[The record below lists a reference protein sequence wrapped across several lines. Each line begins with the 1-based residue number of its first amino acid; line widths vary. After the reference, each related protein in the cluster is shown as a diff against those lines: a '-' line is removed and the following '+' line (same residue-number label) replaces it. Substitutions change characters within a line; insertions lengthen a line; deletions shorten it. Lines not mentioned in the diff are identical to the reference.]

1 LTDQDNDE
9 RCYGRHFQ
17 IKYNIAEEKY
27 FIRDL
32 GKGFGAFMKVINC
45 EPLKSDSLI
54 NIGDTYIV
62 VSIGE
67 FDVPNDINKDNNTIG
82 SSNKENENDN
92 ENLNVNKC
100 VTDNN
105 FSLRLKIYSGQLKI
119 EPR

>member
-1 LTDQDNDE
+1 
-9 RCYGRHFQ
+9 
-17 IKYNIAEEKY
+17 
-27 FIRDL
+27 
-32 GKGFGAFMKVINC
+32 MKVINC

-67 FDVPNDINKDNNTIG
+67 TDDINKDSNTIG
-82 SSNKENENDN
+82 SSNNINENEND
-92 ENLNVNKC
+92 VNKC

>member
-1 LTDQDNDE
+1 MTDQDNDE

-17 IKYNIAEEKY
+17 IKFNLAEEKY

-67 FDVPNDINKDNNTIG
+67 VDGDLNKDSNTIG
-82 SSNKENENDN
+82 SSSNVNEND

-100 VTDNN
+100 ITDNN